1 MTDTAGARGKVDDR
15 PAYVKMSIYGFALD
29 SIAQMPVVILKDA
42 EETNTLPLW
51 LNSSDALYM
60 VAELV
65 SSDASAKSD
74 RKDLLAA
81 LLDHLGTEV
90 AEVAIDDMKEGLVT
104 ASVSLELGGKMVKL
118 GVRTSEA
125 LVLALK
131 HSLPVMVARRLL
143 EDSPLVP
150 DESEGRFTRLDERR
164 FVDFL
169 ENLDPADLG
178 KYPM

>member
-1 MTDTAGARGKVDDR
+1 
-15 PAYVKMSIYGFALD
+15 MSIYGFALD
-29 SIAQMPVVILKDA
+29 SIAHMPVVILKDA
-42 EETNTLPLW
+42 EEANTLPLW
-51 LNSSDALYM
+51 LSSTDALSM

-65 SSDASAKSD
+65 RNDASAKSD

-81 LLDHLGTEV
+81 LLAHLGTEV
-90 AEVAIDDMKEGLVT
+90 AEIAIDDMKEGLVT
-104 ASVSLELGGKMVKL
+104 ASVSLELNGEMVKL

-131 HSLPVMVARRLL
+131 HSLPVMVASRLL
-143 EDSPLVP
+143 EDSPLASG
-150 DESEGRFTRLDERR
+150 DSGERFTKLDERR

>member
-1 MTDTAGARGKVDDR
+1 MTDTAGAKGTTDGR
-15 PAYVKMSIYGFALD
+15 PSYVKMSIYGFALD

-42 EETNTLPLW
+42 DEESTLPLW
-51 LNSSDALYM
+51 LNSTDALYM
-60 VAELV
+60 VAELIRN
-65 SSDASAKSD
+65 DASAKSD

-81 LLDHLGTEV
+81 LLDYLGTEV
-90 AEVAIDDMKEGLVT
+90 AEIAIDDMKDGLVT
-104 ASVSLELGGKMVKL
+104 ASVNLELGGEMVKL

-131 HSLPVMVARRLL
+131 HSLPVMVASCLL
-143 EDSPLVP
+143 ENSPVVS
-150 DESEGRFTRLDERR
+150 DEPEGRFTKLDERR